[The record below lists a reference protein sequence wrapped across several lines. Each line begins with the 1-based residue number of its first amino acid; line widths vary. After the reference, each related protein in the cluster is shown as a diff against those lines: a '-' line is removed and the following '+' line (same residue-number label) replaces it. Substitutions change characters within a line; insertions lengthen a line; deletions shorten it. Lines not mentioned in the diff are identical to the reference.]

1 MGATAAVLGASG
13 YAGGEVLR
21 LLAGHPA
28 LTVTAAA
35 AGRRAGAGVAALHP
49 HLFGSDIPLGTVADA
64 LAADTDVV
72 FSCLPSGELGR
83 WLPDLEGRVIVDLS
97 DEHRAVA
104 GWLYGLTEFVRLSFP
119 VASVANPGCYP
130 TAALLALVPFARAG
144 AIDGPVVIDAF
155 SGISGAGR
163 KASDELLYGSVAGNV
178 AAYGTTSHRHVPEME
193 RGMAEIGGAAVT
205 ISFTPHLV
213 PLSRG
218 LVVTARARLRG
229 DLDDAASVEILRAAY
244 EQEPFVHAVD
254 RWPGCAAVAG
264 TNHALVSARVDSR
277 AGWLVASAA
286 IDNLGK
292 GAAGQAVQNANL
304 ALGLDETLGLEGTA
318 AWP

>member
-28 LTVTAAA
+28 LTLAAAA
-35 AGRRAGAGVAALHP
+35 AGRHAGAAAADVHP
-49 HLFGSDIPLGTVADA
+49 HLFGSDIPLATIADA
-64 LAADTDVV
+64 LAAETDVV
-72 FSCLPSGELGR
+72 FSCLPSGELGG

-97 DEHRAVA
+97 DEHRSAG
-104 GWLYGLTEFVRLSFP
+104 GWLYGLTEFVRPSFP

-130 TAALLALVPFARAG
+130 TATLLALLPFARVG
-144 AIDGPVVIDAF
+144 AIEGPVVIDAL

-163 KASDELLYGSVAGNV
+163 KATDELLYGSIAGNAV
-178 AAYGTTSHRHVPEME
+178 AYGTTHHRHVPEME

-213 PLSRG
+213 PLTRG
-218 LVVTARARLRG
+218 LIVTARTRIRE
-229 DLDDAASVEILRAAY
+229 DLDDAAAIEILRTAY
-244 EQEPFVHAVD
+244 EHEPFVHVID
-254 RWPGCAAVAG
+254 GWPGCAPVAG
-264 TNHALVSARVDSR
+264 TNHALVSARVDPR
-277 AGWLVASAA
+277 GGWLIASAA

-292 GAAGQAVQNANL
+292 GAAGQAIQNANL
-304 ALGLDETLGLEGTA
+304 ALGVDETVGLEATA
-318 AWP
+318 PWP